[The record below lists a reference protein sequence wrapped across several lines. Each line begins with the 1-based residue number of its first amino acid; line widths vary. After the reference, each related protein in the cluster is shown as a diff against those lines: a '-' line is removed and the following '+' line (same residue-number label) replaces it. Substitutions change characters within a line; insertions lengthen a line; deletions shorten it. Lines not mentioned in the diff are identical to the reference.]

1 LPVVAVPGGRPYRPP
16 EMKQLFD
23 DIPAVLNDL
32 RKGRMIIVVDD
43 ADRENEGDLVMAAE
57 KITPAAVNFM
67 AKFGRG
73 LICVP
78 TTEDR
83 LRQLG
88 IGEMVSQNRESFQ
101 TAFQV
106 SVDAAHGVTTGI
118 SAADRA
124 KTIQVMA
131 DPRAAADDLKKPGH
145 IFPLRAKAG
154 GVLQRAGHTE
164 AAVDFAQLAGCRPV
178 GVICE
183 IMNDDGSMAR
193 LPELRRFAKKHKLR
207 LCSIEQLIAFR
218 RASEKLVERLESIRM
233 PTDFGDFTLHLY
245 QSKLDGNHHLALVKG
260 DVRGQ
265 AAPLVRVH
273 SECLTGDVFGSR
285 RCDCGPQLHAA
296 MKRIEDEGSG
306 VILYMRQE
314 GRGIGL
320 PAKVRAYKL
329 QESGLDT
336 VEANLKLGFPMDLRD
351 YGIGAQMLC
360 DLGLKRIRLLTNN
373 PKKLV
378 GLQGHGLE
386 VVEQLPI
393 KVKPNPHNA
402 RYLKT
407 KRERMGHLL

>member
-1 LPVVAVPGGRPYRPP
+1 
-16 EMKQLFD
+16 MKQLFD

-233 PTDFGDFTLHLY
+233 PTDYGDFTLHLY

-265 AAPLVRVH
+265 VAPLVRVH